1 MRETSTSPVRPAR
14 GRRLA
19 AALAAL
25 VLLPALGHEA
35 AAANLCIRQNP
46 SSVIFLPRFR
56 APAKGKCKPSTGVV
70 VNGLPACGASGQA
83 CTTPDGTQV
92 VIGLTAFVDG
102 SPIFLEA
109 TVPLPIGTSTPILR
123 QSTFSS
129 SSAAATTATLCAA
142 P

>member
-1 MRETSTSPVRPAR
+1 MKETSSLVRWGR
-14 GRRLA
+14 GQRLA

-25 VLLPALGHEA
+25 ALLPALGREA

-46 SSVIFLPRFR
+46 NSVIFLPRFR
-56 APAKGKCKPSTGVV
+56 APAKGKCKPCTGVV

-92 VIGLTAFVDG
+92 LIGLTAFVDG
-102 SPIFLEA
+102 SPVFLEA

-123 QSTFSS
+123 QSTLSS
-129 SSAAATTATLCAA
+129 SSAAATTATLCKA